1 MEELKK
7 SLSSK
12 YLEMGEYFNK
22 AFELFPKVMKK
33 EVILVGIMILL
44 NIIVFFTIKT
54 PIYYIILMFSGF
66 VSSLLL
72 QKVIRSIDKVDCLS
86 FEEEKSNNNMMKCII
101 IVLFC
106 IIPIVSLIFV
116 IFCLI
121 YPYFMASYLN
131 ENMTVKEA
139 YEYSK
144 EISQRN
150 RMRVILPIFIIM
162 VCNNVITKAL
172 VFYMSVKGYIISAI
186 VSLTMG
192 ILFISIYSII
202 YLNVKY
208 MNEKKD
214 NNNQNII
221 EIE

>member
-1 MEELKK
+1 MYYNCFILHYSYSK
-7 SLSSK
+7 S
-12 YLEMGEYFNK
+12 
-22 AFELFPKVMKK
+22 
-33 EVILVGIMILL
+33 
-44 NIIVFFTIKT
+44 
-54 PIYYIILMFSGF
+54 YICNL
-66 VSSLLL
+66 
-72 QKVIRSIDKVDCLS
+72 
-86 FEEEKSNNNMMKCII
+86 
-101 IVLFC
+101 
-106 IIPIVSLIFV
+106 
-116 IFCLI
+116 
-121 YPYFMASYLN
+121 
-131 ENMTVKEA
+131 TVKEA

-172 VFYMSVKGYIISAI
+172 VFYMSVKGYIISVI